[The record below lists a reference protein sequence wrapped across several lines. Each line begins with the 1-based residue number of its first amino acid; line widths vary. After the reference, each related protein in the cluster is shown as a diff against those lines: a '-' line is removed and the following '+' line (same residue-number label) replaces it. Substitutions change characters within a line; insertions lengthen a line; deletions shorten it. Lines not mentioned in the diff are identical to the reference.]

1 MSIKL
6 VKASNEYQDLI
17 VDMLKEWIDYN
28 NNHSEANTSPASIF
42 KNDYHNFD
50 YYINN
55 LDLKNPKPGLVEDST
70 FFALDVERNKMV
82 GAINIRHKLNDYLL
96 NYGGHIGDGVRPSE
110 RRKCYA
116 TKIIGLALKECQK
129 LNIDKVLLVCDK
141 DNIGSAKSIKNNGA
155 ILENE
160 IVKDGKT
167 IQRYWI
173 EIGYSLILYY
183 LDFLVIQ
190 QFSLSFHLSYERW
203 YCKAIPQLFDFY
215 FLIFYFI
222 NTSKCI

>member
-28 NNHSEANTSPASIF
+28 NNHSEANTSPASI
-42 KNDYHNFD
+42 
-50 YYINN
+50 
-55 LDLKNPKPGLVEDST
+55 LKNPKPGLVEDST

-82 GAINIRHKLNDYLL
+82 GAVNIRHELNDYLL

-110 RRKCYA
+110 RRKGYA

-160 IVKDGKT
+160 IVKDSKT

-173 EIGYSLILYY
+173 EI
-183 LDFLVIQ
+183 
-190 QFSLSFHLSYERW
+190 E
-203 YCKAIPQLFDFY
+203 
-215 FLIFYFI
+215 
-222 NTSKCI
+222 